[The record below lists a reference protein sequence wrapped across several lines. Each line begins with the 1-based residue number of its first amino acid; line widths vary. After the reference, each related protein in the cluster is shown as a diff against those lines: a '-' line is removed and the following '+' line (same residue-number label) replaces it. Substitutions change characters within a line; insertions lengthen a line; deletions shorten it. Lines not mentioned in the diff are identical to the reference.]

1 MKNKPFLVQLEKGKT
16 YAWCQCNASSNQPFC
31 DGSHLQSSKQNENL
45 IANLQEINLI
55 SEESQLLLS
64 TSNKKPIVFT
74 AKKNT
79 EVSLCGCKESNSA
92 PYCSGAHTN
101 I

>member
-1 MKNKPFLVQLEKGKT
+1 MKSKPFLVQLEKGKT
-16 YAWCQCNASSNQPFC
+16 YAWCQCNSSANQPFC
-31 DGSHLQSSKQNENL
+31 DGSHSMPSKRNENL
-45 IANLQEINLI
+45 LANLKEINLI
-55 SEESQLLLS
+55 SKDSELLVS

-79 EVSLCGCKESNSA
+79 EVSLCGCKESNNA
-92 PYCSGAHTN
+92 PYCSGAHEN